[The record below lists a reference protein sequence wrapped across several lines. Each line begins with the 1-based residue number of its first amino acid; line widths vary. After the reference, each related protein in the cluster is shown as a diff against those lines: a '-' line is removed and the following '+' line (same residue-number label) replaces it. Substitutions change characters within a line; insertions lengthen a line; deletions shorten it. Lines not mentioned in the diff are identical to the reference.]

1 MWTTSVKKMPYKRR
15 INLRLCITFF
25 TDNLHSYWSFY
36 SNSNLALWL
45 NEGSL
50 SFRNWMNFR
59 RICNPSCNFFGKSV
73 TFPLFLHT
81 LFWSNA
87 NPNTNCC
94 SFVRYCK
101 LEQHC
106 KLLAMT
112 FLDTPLKPGARK
124 GASNRYYDRII
135 SCSDLFDDF
144 IFYMSK
150 EDHPSPRVALFY
162 G

>member
-1 MWTTSVKKMPYKRR
+1 MHYFFHRQFTLLLVFLFKFKFSALVEQGKPVLSQLDEFSK
-15 INLRLCITFF
+15 NLQPFL
-25 TDNLHSYWSFY
+25 Y
-36 SNSNLALWL
+36 
-45 NEGSL
+45 
-50 SFRNWMNFR
+50 
-59 RICNPSCNFFGKSV
+59 FFGESV
-73 TFPLFLHT
+73 TFTFFLHT

-124 GASNRYYDRII
+124 GASNRYHDRII

-150 EDHPSPRVALFY
+150 EDHPSPRIALFY